1 LNDQPQIIYD
11 NQTLVRSYHKLRKN
25 DIICGNIRLKPGEE
39 HLIADLLARGI
50 KLIPSATAQLAS
62 RSKVF
67 QAKVFEEFMLPGTQ
81 AVYDNHTLLD
91 TSSLYQK
98 LKFTKVILKCDRKN
112 AGLGIHLFNTIE
124 ELYNLV
130 VCGKSLHFPF
140 VIQPFQPHY
149 NDIRVI
155 ILDDYHEGYERT
167 NPYNFRNNLH
177 CGGQSTVYN
186 LSKQQLSFCR
196 DVMHR
201 GGFTCAHIDL
211 MLTPDGGCWLTEIN
225 LNGGLKG
232 ASISRKEYQ
241 ERIQKNQKKM
251 LSMLNNPEQQ

>member
-1 LNDQPQIIYD
+1 MVFANFQHIVAVRVEDVRETAISAKAGIIVGK
-11 NQTLVRSYHKLRKN
+11 Q
-25 DIICGNIRLKPGEE
+25 
-39 HLIADLLARGI
+39 DLLARGI

-140 VIQPFQPHY
+140 VIQPF
-149 NDIRVI
+149 RV
-155 ILDDYHEGYERT
+155 
-167 NPYNFRNNLH
+167 
-177 CGGQSTVYN
+177 V
-186 LSKQQLSFCR
+186 
-196 DVMHR
+196 
-201 GGFTCAHIDL
+201 
-211 MLTPDGGCWLTEIN
+211 
-225 LNGGLKG
+225 
-232 ASISRKEYQ
+232 
-241 ERIQKNQKKM
+241 
-251 LSMLNNPEQQ
+251 